1 MKAKK
6 AKKMKEKEDVKKEE
20 IKGRNTSDEIYVLA
34 RCKRN
39 GESNKLEDC
48 YRVPVTTY
56 VDPCCCTTPT
66 CCC

>member
-6 AKKMKEKEDVKKEE
+6 ARKMKEKEDVKKEE
-20 IKGRNTSDEIYVLA
+20 FKGMNPSDEIYVLA

-48 YRVPVTTY
+48 YGVPVSTY

>member
-6 AKKMKEKEDVKKEE
+6 AKKMKEKDVVKKEE
-20 IKGRNTSDEIYVLA
+20 IKGPNPSDEIYVLA

-39 GESNKLEDC
+39 EESNKLDC
-48 YRVPVTTY
+48 HGVEVAKQ
-56 VDPCCCTTPT
+56 VDPCCPTTPT

>member
-1 MKAKK
+1 MKADKAKK
-6 AKKMKEKEDVKKEE
+6 KKEKVDVKKDK
-20 IKGRNTSDEIYVLA
+20 IKGMNPSDEIYVLA

-48 YRVPVTTY
+48 YGVPVSTY
-56 VDPCCCTTPT
+56 VDPCCRTTPT